1 MLSKREI
8 DRRIRFRHNH
18 SRVIMSHLHN
28 LLPNYFRVR
37 KWIQQYF
44 RVRKWIHPAFSS
56 AFETEIAGVCAAGQS
71 LYPIVPGGGGATPA
85 MATASP
91 KRTEPPATAT
101 PSRLFSSDDNMRSY
115 RENCKN
121 KTCY

>member
-37 KWIQQYF
+37 KWI
-44 RVRKWIHPAFSS
+44 HPAFSS

-71 LYPIVPGGGGATPA
+71 LYPIVPTVNNATPA